1 MTTSLLRRR
10 AALFTLS
17 ALTLAAYGPA
27 AHAQDAAKWPTRT
40 VRLTTPYPTGGAPD
54 TIARVLAEKLSHKW
68 GQSVIVDNKPGGN
81 GFIAIDAFKRGAKD
95 GHDLI
100 QLDSVHIAAYPYLF
114 KKLPY
119 DPAKDFDVQATLWK
133 AYLMF
138 VVPTGS
144 KYKTV
149 GDVIADAKA
158 NPGKID
164 YGSGGNGSPQ
174 HVAMALFASTAGIQ
188 MQHVPYKGATQAAV
202 GVAGNEVAVA
212 FQGLGTVTPLIQ
224 GGKLRLIG
232 VATPQRMAG
241 RDAPTIGESGLPGF
255 TFNSWF
261 ALYAPAG
268 TPKALVNRMSE
279 EVRKALADPGV
290 REKLTQQGFTL
301 QGSTPEQLAAAT
313 RDQLAKYQK
322 LMKEAGIKAE

>member
-1 MTTSLLRRR
+1 MKTGLIA
-10 AALFTLS
+10 AAL
-17 ALTLAAYGPA
+17 LAASLA
-27 AHAQDAAKWPTRT
+27 AQAQDYPNKPIKWLAPLAAGSAVDAAARVVAAKISENIGQQIVVENMPGAAGLIGAER
-40 VRLTTPYPTGGAPD
+40 VAKSAPD
-54 TIARVLAEKLSHKW
+54 GYTL
-68 GQSVIVDNKPGGN
+68 G
-81 GFIAIDAFKRGAKD
+81 AFN
-95 GHDLI
+95 
-100 QLDSVHIAAYPYLF
+100 DSVMTMVPNMHAKMPWDTL
-114 KKLPY
+114 
-119 DPAKDFDVQATLWK
+119 KDFDAVSL
-133 AYLMF
+133 
-138 VVPTGS
+138 VVTIEWGLVAGTDKP
-144 KYKTV
+144 YRNAAEL
-149 GDVIADAKA
+149 IAAAKA

-188 MQHVPYKGATQAAV
+188 MQHVPYKGATQAAI
-202 GVAGNEVAVA
+202 GVAGGEVAVSL
-212 FQGLGTVTPLIQ
+212 QGLGTVTPLIN

-241 RDAPTIGESGLPGF
+241 RDAPTISESGLPGF

-268 TPKALVNRMSE
+268 TPKAILNRMSE

-301 QGSTPEQLAAAT
+301 QGTTPEQLASAT
-313 RDQLAKYQK
+313 RDQLAKYKK

>member
-1 MTTSLLRRR
+1 MNALRFAS
-10 AALFTLS
+10 AAL
-17 ALTLAAYGPA
+17 LAASIS
-27 AHAQDAAKWPTRT
+27 AHAQDYPSRPIKWIAPLAAASAVDAAARVVAAKISENIGQQIVVENLPGAAGLIGAER
-40 VRLTTPYPTGGAPD
+40 VAKSAPD
-54 TIARVLAEKLSHKW
+54 GYTF
-68 GQSVIVDNKPGGN
+68 G
-81 GFIAIDAFKRGAKD
+81 AFN
-95 GHDLI
+95 
-100 QLDSVHIAAYPYLF
+100 DSVMTMVPNMHPKMPWDTL
-114 KKLPY
+114 
-119 DPAKDFDVQATLWK
+119 KDFDAVSLVGTIEWGLVTHPDK
-133 AYLMF
+133 
-138 VVPTGS
+138 P
-144 KYKTV
+144 YKSAA
-149 GDVIADAKA
+149 DLIAAAKA

-232 VATPQRMAG
+232 VATPQRMPT
-241 RDAPTIGESGLPGF
+241 RDAPTIAESGLPGF

-268 TPKALVNRMSE
+268 TPRAMVNRMSE

-301 QGSTPEQLAAAT
+301 QGSTPEQLASAT

>member
-1 MTTSLLRRR
+1 MKITRLAAT
-10 AALFTLS
+10 AALCLAT
-17 ALTLAAYGPA
+17 AAAAQDYPNKPIKWIAPLAAGSA
-27 AHAQDAAKWPTRT
+27 VDAAARVVAAKISENIGQQVVVENLPGAAGLIGAER
-40 VRLTTPYPTGGAPD
+40 VAKSAPD
-54 TIARVLAEKLSHKW
+54 GYTF
-68 GQSVIVDNKPGGN
+68 G
-81 GFIAIDAFKRGAKD
+81 AFN
-95 GHDLI
+95 
-100 QLDSVHIAAYPYLF
+100 DSVMTMVPNMHPKMPWDTL
-114 KKLPY
+114 
-119 DPAKDFDVQATLWK
+119 KDFDAVSL
-133 AYLMF
+133 
-138 VVPTGS
+138 
-144 KYKTV
+144 V
-149 GDVIADAKA
+149 GTIEWGLVTHPDKPYRSAADLIAAAKA

-232 VATPQRMAG
+232 VATPQRMPT
-241 RDAPTIGESGLPGF
+241 RDAPTISESGLPGF

-268 TPKALVNRMSE
+268 TPRAMVNRMSE

-301 QGSTPEQLAAAT
+301 QGSTPEQLASAT

>member
-1 MTTSLLRRR
+1 MRIHRL
-10 AALFTLS
+10 AALA
-17 ALTLAAYGPA
+17 ALCLAGAAAAQDYPNRPIKWIAPLAAGSA
-27 AHAQDAAKWPTRT
+27 VDAA
-40 VRLTTPYPTGGAPD
+40 
-54 TIARVLAEKLSHKW
+54 ARVVAAKISENIGQQVVVENLPGAAGLIGAERVAKAAAD
-68 GQSVIVDNKPGGN
+68 GYTFG
-81 GFIAIDAFKRGAKD
+81 AFN
-95 GHDLI
+95 
-100 QLDSVHIAAYPYLF
+100 DSVMTMVPNMHPKMPWDTL
-114 KKLPY
+114 
-119 DPAKDFDVQATLWK
+119 KDFDAVSL
-133 AYLMF
+133 
-138 VVPTGS
+138 
-144 KYKTV
+144 V
-149 GDVIADAKA
+149 GTIEWGLVTHPDKPYRSAADLIAAAKA

-268 TPKALVNRMSE
+268 TPKAMVNRMSE

>member
-1 MTTSLLRRR
+1 MKTGLIA
-10 AALFTLS
+10 AAL
-17 ALTLAAYGPA
+17 LAASLA
-27 AHAQDAAKWPTRT
+27 AQAQDYPNKPIKWLAPLAAGSAVDAAARVVAAKISENIGQQIVVENMPGAAGLIGAER
-40 VRLTTPYPTGGAPD
+40 VAKSAPD
-54 TIARVLAEKLSHKW
+54 GYTL
-68 GQSVIVDNKPGGN
+68 G
-81 GFIAIDAFKRGAKD
+81 AFN
-95 GHDLI
+95 
-100 QLDSVHIAAYPYLF
+100 DSVMTMVPNMHAKMPWDTL
-114 KKLPY
+114 
-119 DPAKDFDVQATLWK
+119 KDFDAVSL
-133 AYLMF
+133 
-138 VVPTGS
+138 
-144 KYKTV
+144 V
-149 GDVIADAKA
+149 GTIEWGLVAGTDKPYRNAAELIAAAKA

-188 MQHVPYKGATQAAV
+188 MQHVPYKGATQAAI
-202 GVAGNEVAVA
+202 GVAGGEVAVSL
-212 FQGLGTVTPLIQ
+212 QGLGTVTPLIN

-241 RDAPTIGESGLPGF
+241 RDAPTISESGLPGF

-268 TPKALVNRMSE
+268 TPKAILNRMSE

-301 QGSTPEQLAAAT
+301 QGTTPEQLASAT
-313 RDQLAKYQK
+313 RDQLAKYKK

>member
-1 MTTSLLRRR
+1 MKLIRIAAIATLCAAT
-10 AALFTLS
+10 AAL
-17 ALTLAAYGPA
+17 AQDYPAKPIKWIAPLAAGSA
-27 AHAQDAAKWPTRT
+27 VDAA
-40 VRLTTPYPTGGAPD
+40 
-54 TIARVLAEKLSHKW
+54 ARVVAAKISENIGQQVVVENLPGAAGLIGAEKVAKSAAD
-68 GQSVIVDNKPGGN
+68 GYTFG
-81 GFIAIDAFKRGAKD
+81 AFN
-95 GHDLI
+95 
-100 QLDSVHIAAYPYLF
+100 DSVMTMVPNMHPKMPWDTL
-114 KKLPY
+114 
-119 DPAKDFDVQATLWK
+119 KDFDPVSLVGTIEWGL
-133 AYLMF
+133 
-138 VVPTGS
+138 VTGAD
-144 KYKTV
+144 KPYRNAA
-149 GDVIADAKA
+149 DLIAAAKA

-202 GVAGNEVAVA
+202 GVAGGEVAVA

-224 GGKLRLIG
+224 AGKLRLIG
-232 VATPQRMAG
+232 VSTPQRLPG
-241 RDAPTIGESGLPGF
+241 RDAPTVAESGLPGF

-268 TPKALVNRMSE
+268 TPKAAITRMSD

-301 QGSTPEQLAAAT
+301 QGSTPEQLGSAT
-313 RDQLAKYQK
+313 RDQLARYQK